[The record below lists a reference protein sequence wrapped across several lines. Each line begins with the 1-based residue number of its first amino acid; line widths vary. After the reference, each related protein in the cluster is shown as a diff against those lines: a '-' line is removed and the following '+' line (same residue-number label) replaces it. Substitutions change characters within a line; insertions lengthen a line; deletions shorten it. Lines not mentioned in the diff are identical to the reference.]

1 MTISIDTPNC
11 IATRTSPHISHL
23 RSKEGVDEG
32 LASSLGRLGLLLVLL
47 RLDALLL
54 DCRQRGEYT
63 ARLQSGHERT
73 ELLAADGLGVRV
85 EAEENA
91 LVDKGVLV
99 LRPGALL
106 NLRVGGTDNGLD
118 LVAVD
123 DAGDIG
129 VGDLRSRK
137 TVVK

>member
-1 MTISIDTPNC
+1 MTISIDTSNC
-11 IATRTSPHISHL
+11 IATRTSPHNSHL

-54 DCRQRGEYT
+54 DYRQRGEYT

-106 NLRVGGTDNGLD
+106 VLGARRTDDGLD
-118 LVAVD
+118 L
-123 DAGDIG
+123 IG
-129 VGDLRSRK
+129 VDETGDVRVADLRGREPG
-137 TVVK
+137 